1 MGSGQWLERY
11 KEGERALVWHELRQA
26 GDGVREPEFAQD
38 AQAVCDEMA
47 RRAGHNIEMVVAR
60 LRAQGYRFHIND
72 DEQTPVDPIHARPR
86 GVGVHRPGR
95 PPSKLNCCP
104 RPSQVGLPSC
114 PRKRSGSILA
124 RWLPAI
130 VGLLEPDQRPFPAMR
145 MSAPSGRSG

>member
-26 GDGVREPEFAQD
+26 GDGEREPEFAQD

-72 DEQTPVDPIHARPR
+72 DE
-86 GVGVHRPGR
+86 
-95 PPSKLNCCP
+95 

-130 VGLLEPDQRPFPAMR
+130 VGILEPDQRPFPAMG
-145 MSAPSGRSG
+145 MSAPSDRSG

>member
-72 DEQTPVDPIHARPR
+72 DEQTPVDPFHARPR

-95 PPSKLNCCP
+95 PPSKLTVVRVP
-104 RPSQVGLPSC
+104 RRLAYRAAPGRDPGAFSPAGYPPSSASSSQTN
-114 PRKRSGSILA
+114 
-124 RWLPAI
+124 
-130 VGLLEPDQRPFPAMR
+130 DPFQPMG